1 MEEQRAGATAQDRQ
15 TTAPRPP
22 RRLDWGPLLALL
34 LLLAAGLRVWLLCHT
49 EVAARDSIHFI
60 RIAWQLEHEPWTKV
74 LKNAEMHPGYPVLI
88 LLASAPVSHFVH
100 GPETVL
106 MQLSAQLVSVLAGTL
121 LVIPTYYLG
130 RELFN
135 RTAGFW
141 TAVLFQCLPASCR
154 VLSDGLS
161 EATFLLLAVT
171 ALYFAVRALRGRSP
185 MLFGL
190 CGLFGGLAY
199 LTRPEGALI
208 VAATGLVLLATQL
221 ARAHRR
227 PWPSTL
233 VCGTSLSLAA
243 IVVGGP
249 LVAITGKITVKQSF
263 NRSMGDGP
271 RGETPARDEE
281 RPPPL
286 AVAPVEPVM
295 IAYLPP
301 MGSWLWD
308 DKHHEGR
315 FWWGLRALVQ
325 EVIKGFNYAVWVPAL
340 LGLCWFRGRF
350 RDTPGAW
357 VPLLVCFVIALLL
370 WRVATFMGYVS
381 ERHALLL
388 ILCGSY
394 WAVAAVGAIGGRLAA
409 LIGSWSPPAVLHFGV
424 KATGRLLT
432 VLLLLALLAPGL
444 PRDFER
450 LHVDRRGFRA
460 VGLWLAEHTRPG
472 DKVLDPYSWPMY
484 YAGRAFHDPEKPLP
498 PPYPYNYVVLERSNN
513 PHPHLPQHRLAESL
527 AGKGNEVYRWSGRH
541 RKEDA
546 EIVVYA
552 LPAAPAP

>member
-1 MEEQRAGATAQDRQ
+1 MEGQTAGATAQDRQ
-15 TTAPRPP
+15 AAALRPA
-22 RRLDWGPLLALL
+22 RRLDWAPLLAL

-60 RIAWQLEHEPWTKV
+60 RIAWQLEHEPWMHV
-74 LKNAEMHPGYPVLI
+74 LRHVEMHPGYPVLI
-88 LLASAPVSHFVH
+88 LLASVPVGHLVH
-100 GPETVL
+100 CPETVL

-141 TAVLFQCLPASCR
+141 AAVLFQCLPASCR

-171 ALYFAVRALRGRSP
+171 ALYFAARALSGRSP
-185 MLFGL
+185 LLFGL

-208 VAATGLVLLATQL
+208 VAATGLVLLAMQL
-221 ARAHRR
+221 VRKHRR
-227 PWPSTL
+227 PWRNAL
-233 VCGTSLSLAA
+233 VCGGSLSLTA
-243 IVVGGP
+243 ILVGGP
-249 LVAITGKITVKQSF
+249 LVVITGKITVKQSF

-271 RGETPARDEE
+271 RGETPAPAGDWPAPR
-281 RPPPL
+281 
-286 AVAPVEPVM
+286 AVTPARPVM
-295 IAYLPP
+295 TASLGLPADWF
-301 MGSWLWD
+301 GD
-308 DKHHEGR
+308 HGKDRNR

-325 EVIKGFNYAVWVPAL
+325 EIIKGFNYAVWVPAL
-340 LGLCWFRGRF
+340 LGLWWFRGRF
-350 RDTPGAW
+350 LDTPGAW
-357 VPLLVCFVIALLL
+357 VLLLVCLVIGLLL
-370 WRVATFMGYVS
+370 WRVAAFMGYVS

-394 WAVAAVGAIGGRLAA
+394 WAVAAVAVVGRRLTALVGA
-409 LIGSWSPPAVLHFGV
+409 WSLPAVPRLGP
-424 KATGRLLT
+424 KAASRWFTT
-432 VLLLLALLAPGL
+432 LLLLALLVPGL
-444 PRDFER
+444 PRAFER

-460 VGLWLAEHTRPG
+460 VGLWLAEHTGPG

-484 YAGRAFHDPEKPLP
+484 YAGRAFHDPEKPP
-498 PPYPYNYVVLERSNN
+498 DAYNYVVLERSNN
-513 PHPHLPQHRLAESL
+513 PHLHLPQHRLAQRL
-527 AGKGNEVYRWSGRH
+527 AGNGREVYRWSGRH
-541 RKEDA
+541 RKDVA